1 MACSVSAGDVNVEER
16 ALRNADGLEEQRDVV
31 LRSAGGPD
39 TTEVDDTLVL
49 PAEVVEQAPDL
60 GLGRLDWAYPDPWSE
75 AADTLAARVRS
86 AGNQPVW
93 LRGPR

>member
-1 MACSVSAGDVNVEER
+1 MTI
-16 ALRNADGLEEQRDVV
+16 
-31 LRSAGGPD
+31 AGGPD
-39 TTEVDDTLVL
+39 IAEVDDPLVL

-60 GLGRLDWAYPDPWSE
+60 GLGRLDWAHPDPWSE